1 MKKYQK
7 FLLPLVL
14 LALTACT
21 TNDTG
26 SGSSSSTS
34 SDSGSNVSSGG
45 SSEPD
50 IIEVTKK
57 FELTTQ
63 AAEGSTITVSTT
75 AENSEYEAGTLIEFS
90 VTVDDANKEL
100 TSVLVNDKLIAPTS
114 GNSYEFYMPNQDTT
128 IKTEVLVLGD
138 ESIVTSSPVDAE
150 SVPETVQEL
159 YEVLKASKTAES
171 LYLQNASYSSTFEES
186 YESLD
191 LVGTVYNNDVVFID
205 GRYLQYESSDMLF
218 YLGYEKGI
226 QEDRYY
232 NVETSTRVTSLEQ
245 SGTLQTIVDD
255 ETQTLTNNQIKESDA
270 TIEASTVGF
279 VDRLL
284 ELTFSETDSNSFLST
299 NSYGWLNV
307 TMNTTTDASN
317 LFYTATVNAVYNYS
331 SSRNYMVSLDVVI
344 DGDHFVK
351 SAEFLYEQYAED
363 DWDTENNVA
372 YDDAEPTAVQ
382 SIEIVQE
389 RNYRH
394 TANQKL
400 DLTQHVMNN
409 YDVIT
414 SYQLTGQSTVVA
426 TDNVVENSGRL
437 TFAYRQTDNKPV
449 MFEPTLVGAKEDGF
463 ITFDEDDVYVNQ
475 EGTFTLLFDNGLGEI
490 KEVSLTSV
498 QPAPYSISATLPGNI
513 VYNGETNV
521 LTVAISPAGAD
532 QSATVTKNE
541 SSTGDVTIQD
551 NQDGTFTLTGV
562 TNGSVTLDVAS
573 IVNPEIKTS
582 ITISVENAP
591 NRENI
596 MSFLT
601 TTTLCGKVPSWGD
614 NYVNF
619 NTDGSGQYVCYEG
632 SKGEIVSFTWE
643 LTEAFQIEITVDGD
657 GVSGYYT
664 LEGFENVSETSL
676 TLIYSYYGSNKEAT
690 LTATDS
696 KLDLSTAELS

>member
-26 SGSSSSTS
+26 SSSNSGSS
-34 SDSGSNVSSGG
+34 VSSGG

-138 ESIVTSSPVDAE
+138 ESVVTSSPVDAE

-344 DGDHFVK
+344 DGDNFVK

-363 DWDTENNVA
+363 DWDSENNVA

-463 ITFDEDDVYVNQ
+463 ITFDEDDVYVNR

-513 VYNGETNV
+513 VYNGETNI

-532 QSATVTKNE
+532 QSAIVTKNE

-562 TNGSVTLDVAS
+562 TNGEVTLDIS
-573 IVNPEIKTS
+573 STINPEVNTS
-582 ITISVENAP
+582 ITISVENVP

-596 MSFLT
+596 ISFLT
-601 TTTLCGKVPSWGD
+601 TTTLHGEVSGWGSH
-614 NYVNF
+614 YVNF
-619 NTDGSGQYVCYEG
+619 NSDGTGQYVCYEN

>member
-26 SGSSSSTS
+26 SSNSGSSVS
-34 SDSGSNVSSGG
+34 SDG

-344 DGDHFVK
+344 DGDNFVK

-409 YDVIT
+409 YDVVT

-498 QPAPYSISATLPGNI
+498 QPVPYSITATLPGNI

-601 TTTLCGKVPSWGD
+601 TTTLHGEVSGWGSH
-614 NYVNF
+614 YVNF
-619 NTDGSGQYVCYEG
+619 NSDGTGQYVCYEN

>member
-344 DGDHFVK
+344 DGDNFVK

-409 YDVIT
+409 YDVVT

-498 QPAPYSISATLPGNI
+498 QPVPYSITATLPGNI
-513 VYNGETNV
+513 VYNGETNI
-521 LTVAISPAGAD
+521 LTVSISPAGAD
-532 QSATVTKNE
+532 QSAAVTKNE

-573 IVNPEIKTS
+573 TVNPEVNTS
-582 ITISVENAP
+582 ITISVENVP

-601 TTTLCGKVPSWGD
+601 TTTLHGEVSGWGSH
-614 NYVNF
+614 YVNF
-619 NTDGSGQYVCYEG
+619 NSDGTGQYVCYEN

-657 GVSGYYT
+657 GVSGFYT
-664 LEGFENVSETSL
+664 LEDL
-676 TLIYSYYGSNKEAT
+676 KMYL
-690 LTATDS
+690 
-696 KLDLSTAELS
+696 KLL

>member
-138 ESIVTSSPVDAE
+138 ESVVTPSPVDAE

-344 DGDHFVK
+344 DGDNFVK
-351 SAEFLYEQYAED
+351 SADFSYEQYAED
-363 DWDTENNVA
+363 DWDSENNVA
-372 YDDAEPTAVQ
+372 YDDAEPTEVQ

-513 VYNGETNV
+513 VYNGETNI

-601 TTTLCGKVPSWGD
+601 TTTLHGEVSGWGSH
-614 NYVNF
+614 YVNF
-619 NTDGSGQYVCYEG
+619 NSDGTGQYVCYEN

-664 LEGFENVSETSL
+664 LEGFENVSETSI
-676 TLIYSYYGSNKEAT
+676 TLIYAYYGSNKEAT

>member
-138 ESIVTSSPVDAE
+138 ESVVTPSPVDAE

-344 DGDHFVK
+344 DGDNFVK
-351 SAEFLYEQYAED
+351 SADFSYEQYAED
-363 DWDTENNVA
+363 DWDSENNVA
-372 YDDAEPTAVQ
+372 YDDAEPTEVQ

-409 YDVIT
+409 YDVVT

-498 QPAPYSISATLPGNI
+498 QPAPYSITATLPGNI

-532 QSATVTKNE
+532 QSAIITKNE

-551 NQDGTFTLTGV
+551 NQYGTFTLTGV

-601 TTTLCGKVPSWGD
+601 TTTLHGEVSGWGSH
-614 NYVNF
+614 YVNF
-619 NTDGSGQYVCYEG
+619 NSDGTGQYVCYEN

>member
-138 ESIVTSSPVDAE
+138 ESVVTPSPVDAE

-307 TMNTTTDASN
+307 TMNTTTDTSN

-344 DGDHFVK
+344 DGDNFVK

-426 TDNVVENSGRL
+426 TDNVIENSGRL

-532 QSATVTKNE
+532 QSASVTKNE

-562 TNGSVTLDVAS
+562 TNGDVTLDIAS
-573 IVNPEIKTS
+573 TIDPSVKTS
-582 ITISVENAP
+582 ITISVENVP

-601 TTTLCGKVPSWGD
+601 TTTLHGEVSGWGSH
-614 NYVNF
+614 YVNF
-619 NTDGSGQYVCYEG
+619 NSDGTGQYVCYEN

-664 LEGFENVSETSL
+664 FEGFENVSETSL

>member
-138 ESIVTSSPVDAE
+138 ESVVTPSPVDAE

-232 NVETSTRVTSLEQ
+232 SVETSTRVTSLEQ

-331 SSRNYMVSLDVVI
+331 SSRNYMVSLYVVI
-344 DGDHFVK
+344 DGDNFVK

-409 YDVIT
+409 YDVVT

-498 QPAPYSISATLPGNI
+498 QPVPYSISATLPGNI

-601 TTTLCGKVPSWGD
+601 TTTLHGEVSGWGSH
-614 NYVNF
+614 YVNF
-619 NTDGSGQYVCYEG
+619 NSDGTGQYVCYEN

>member
-138 ESIVTSSPVDAE
+138 ESVVTPSPVDAE

-232 NVETSTRVTSLEQ
+232 SVETSTRVTSLEQ

-344 DGDHFVK
+344 DGDNFVK

-409 YDVIT
+409 YDVVT

-498 QPAPYSISATLPGNI
+498 QPVPYSISATLPGNI

-573 IVNPEIKTS
+573 IVNPEVNTS

-601 TTTLCGKVPSWGD
+601 TTTLHGEVSGWGSH
-614 NYVNF
+614 YVNF
-619 NTDGSGQYVCYEG
+619 NSDGTGQYVCYEN

>member
-26 SGSSSSTS
+26 SSNSGSSVS
-34 SDSGSNVSSGG
+34 SDG

-498 QPAPYSISATLPGNI
+498 QPVPYSISATLPGNI

-614 NYVNF
+614 HYVNF

-632 SKGEIVSFTWE
+632 SKGEVVAFTWE
-643 LTEAFQIEITVDGD
+643 LTDAFQIEITVDGD

>member
-344 DGDHFVK
+344 DGDNFVK

-409 YDVIT
+409 YDVVT
-414 SYQLTGQSTVVA
+414 SYQLTGQSTVIA

-498 QPAPYSISATLPGNI
+498 QPVPYSITATLPGNI
-513 VYNGETNV
+513 VYNGETNI
-521 LTVAISPAGAD
+521 LTVSISPAGAD
-532 QSATVTKNE
+532 QSAAVTKNE
-541 SSTGDVTIQD
+541 SSTGDVTIQN

-562 TNGSVTLDVAS
+562 TNGDVTLDIAS
-573 IVNPEIKTS
+573 TIDPSVKTS
-582 ITISVENAP
+582 ITISVENVP

-596 MSFLT
+596 ISFLT
-601 TTTLCGKVPSWGD
+601 TTTLHGEVSGWGSH
-614 NYVNF
+614 YVNF
-619 NTDGSGQYVCYEG
+619 NSDGTGQYVCYEN

>member
-21 TNDTG
+21 ANDTG
-26 SGSSSSTS
+26 SSSTS
-34 SDSGSNVSSGG
+34 SNSGSSVSSGG
-45 SSEPD
+45 SSEP
-50 IIEVTKK
+50 IEVTKK

-90 VTVDDANKEL
+90 VTVDEANKEL

-331 SSRNYMVSLDVVI
+331 SSRNYMISLDVVI
-344 DGDHFVK
+344 DGDNFVK
-351 SAEFLYEQYAED
+351 SADFSYEQYAED
-363 DWDTENNVA
+363 DWDSENNVA
-372 YDDAEPTAVQ
+372 YDDAEPTEVQ

-409 YDVIT
+409 YDVVT

-498 QPAPYSISATLPGNI
+498 QPVPYSITATLPGNI
-513 VYNGETNV
+513 VYNGETNI
-521 LTVAISPAGAD
+521 LTVSISPAGAD
-532 QSATVTKNE
+532 QSAAVTKNE

-573 IVNPEIKTS
+573 TVNPEVNTS
-582 ITISVENAP
+582 ITISVENVP

-601 TTTLCGKVPSWGD
+601 TTTLHGEVSGWGSH
-614 NYVNF
+614 YVNF
-619 NTDGSGQYVCYEG
+619 NSDGTGQYVCYEN

>member
-26 SGSSSSTS
+26 SSNSGSSVS
-34 SDSGSNVSSGG
+34 SDG

-614 NYVNF
+614 HYVNF

>member
-26 SGSSSSTS
+26 SSNSGSSVS
-34 SDSGSNVSSGG
+34 SDG

-344 DGDHFVK
+344 DGDNFVK

-409 YDVIT
+409 YDVVT

-498 QPAPYSISATLPGNI
+498 QPVPYSITATLPGNI
-513 VYNGETNV
+513 VYNGETNI
-521 LTVAISPAGAD
+521 LTVSISPAGAD
-532 QSATVTKNE
+532 QSAAVTKNE

-573 IVNPEIKTS
+573 TVNPEVNTS
-582 ITISVENAP
+582 ITISVENVP

-614 NYVNF
+614 HYVNF

-632 SKGEIVSFTWE
+632 SKGEVVAFTWE

>member
-90 VTVDDANKEL
+90 VTIDDANKEL

-138 ESIVTSSPVDAE
+138 ESVVTSSPVDAE

-307 TMNTTTDASN
+307 TMNTTTDTSN

-344 DGDHFVK
+344 DGDNFVK

-532 QSATVTKNE
+532 QSASVTKNE

-562 TNGSVTLDVAS
+562 TNGDVTLDIAS
-573 IVNPEIKTS
+573 TIDPSVKTS
-582 ITISVENAP
+582 ITISVENVP

-601 TTTLCGKVPSWGD
+601 TTTLHGEVSGWGSH
-614 NYVNF
+614 YVNF
-619 NTDGSGQYVCYEG
+619 NSDGTGQYVCYEN

>member
-34 SDSGSNVSSGG
+34 SDSGSNVSSDG

-344 DGDHFVK
+344 DGDNFVK

-513 VYNGETNV
+513 VYNGETNI

-532 QSATVTKNE
+532 QSAAVTKNE

-573 IVNPEIKTS
+573 TVNPEIKTS
-582 ITISVENAP
+582 ITISVENVP

-596 MSFLT
+596 ISFLT
-601 TTTLCGKVPSWGD
+601 TATLCGKVPSWGD
-614 NYVNF
+614 HYVNF

-632 SKGEIVSFTWE
+632 SKGEVVAFTWE
-643 LTEAFQIEITVDGD
+643 LTDAFQIEITVDGD

>member
-114 GNSYEFYMPNQDTT
+114 GNSYAFYMPNQDTT

-232 NVETSTRVTSLEQ
+232 SVETSTRVTSLEQ

-299 NSYGWLNV
+299 NSYGWV
-307 TMNTTTDASN
+307 DITMSTTTDSSN

-344 DGDHFVK
+344 DGDNFVK

-409 YDVIT
+409 YDVVT

-498 QPAPYSISATLPGNI
+498 QPVPYSITATLPGNI
-513 VYNGETNV
+513 VYNGETNI
-521 LTVAISPAGAD
+521 LTVSISPAGAD
-532 QSATVTKNE
+532 QSAAVTKNE

-573 IVNPEIKTS
+573 TVNPEVNTS
-582 ITISVENAP
+582 ITISVENVP

-601 TTTLCGKVPSWGD
+601 TTTLHGEVSGWGSH
-614 NYVNF
+614 YVNF
-619 NTDGSGQYVCYEG
+619 NSDGTGQYVCYEN

>member
-205 GRYLQYESSDMLF
+205 GRYLQHESSDMLF

-331 SSRNYMVSLDVVI
+331 SSRNYMISLDVVI
-344 DGDHFVK
+344 DGDNFVK

-372 YDDAEPTAVQ
+372 YEDAEPTAVQ

-394 TANQKL
+394 TSNQKL

-490 KEVSLTSV
+490 KEVSLTSI
-498 QPAPYSISATLPGNI
+498 QPVPYSITATLPGNI

-532 QSATVTKNE
+532 QSAIVTKNE

-562 TNGSVTLDVAS
+562 TNGEVTLDIAS
-573 IVNPEIKTS
+573 TINPEVNTS
-582 ITISVENAP
+582 ITISVENVP

-601 TTTLCGKVPSWGD
+601 TTTLHGEVSGWGSH
-614 NYVNF
+614 YVNF
-619 NTDGSGQYVCYEG
+619 NSDGTGQYVCYEN

>member
-26 SGSSSSTS
+26 SSNSGSSVS
-34 SDSGSNVSSGG
+34 SDG

-331 SSRNYMVSLDVVI
+331 SSRNYMISLDVVI
-344 DGDHFVK
+344 DGDNFVK

-409 YDVIT
+409 YDVVT

-498 QPAPYSISATLPGNI
+498 QPVPYSITATLPGNI
-513 VYNGETNV
+513 VYNGETNI
-521 LTVAISPAGAD
+521 LTVSISPAGAD
-532 QSATVTKNE
+532 QSAAVTKNE

-573 IVNPEIKTS
+573 TVNPEVNTS
-582 ITISVENAP
+582 ITISVENVP

-614 NYVNF
+614 HYVNF

-632 SKGEIVSFTWE
+632 SKGEVVAFTWE

>member
-26 SGSSSSTS
+26 SSNSGSSVS
-34 SDSGSNVSSGG
+34 SDG

-513 VYNGETNV
+513 VYNGETNI

-532 QSATVTKNE
+532 QSAAVTKNE

-573 IVNPEIKTS
+573 TVNPEIKTS
-582 ITISVENAP
+582 ITISVENVP

-596 MSFLT
+596 ISFLT

-614 NYVNF
+614 HYVNF

-632 SKGEIVSFTWE
+632 SKGEVVAFTWE

>member
-1 MKKYQK
+1 
-7 FLLPLVL
+7 
-14 LALTACT
+14 
-21 TNDTG
+21 
-26 SGSSSSTS
+26 
-34 SDSGSNVSSGG
+34 
-45 SSEPD
+45 
-50 IIEVTKK
+50 
-57 FELTTQ
+57 
-63 AAEGSTITVSTT
+63 
-75 AENSEYEAGTLIEFS
+75 
-90 VTVDDANKEL
+90 
-100 TSVLVNDKLIAPTS
+100 
-114 GNSYEFYMPNQDTT
+114 
-128 IKTEVLVLGD
+128 
-138 ESIVTSSPVDAE
+138 
-150 SVPETVQEL
+150 
-159 YEVLKASKTAES
+159 
-171 LYLQNASYSSTFEES
+171 
-186 YESLD
+186 
-191 LVGTVYNNDVVFID
+191 
-205 GRYLQYESSDMLF
+205 MLF

-344 DGDHFVK
+344 DGDNFVK

-409 YDVIT
+409 YDVVT

-498 QPAPYSISATLPGNI
+498 QPVPYSITATLPGNI
-513 VYNGETNV
+513 VYNGETNI
-521 LTVAISPAGAD
+521 LTVSISPAGAD
-532 QSATVTKNE
+532 QSAAVTKNE

-573 IVNPEIKTS
+573 TVNPEVNTS
-582 ITISVENAP
+582 ITISVENVP

-601 TTTLCGKVPSWGD
+601 TTTLHGEVSGWGSH
-614 NYVNF
+614 YVNF
-619 NTDGSGQYVCYEG
+619 NSDGTGQYVCYEN

>member
-138 ESIVTSSPVDAE
+138 ESVVTPSPVDAE

-232 NVETSTRVTSLEQ
+232 SVETSTRVTSLEQ

-331 SSRNYMVSLDVVI
+331 SGRNYMVSLDVVI
-344 DGDHFVK
+344 DGDNFVK

-409 YDVIT
+409 YDVVT

-498 QPAPYSISATLPGNI
+498 QPVPYSISATLPGNI

-601 TTTLCGKVPSWGD
+601 TTTLHGEVSGWGSH
-614 NYVNF
+614 YVNF
-619 NTDGSGQYVCYEG
+619 NSDGTGQYVCYEN

>member
-50 IIEVTKK
+50 IIK

-331 SSRNYMVSLDVVI
+331 SSRNYMISLDVVI
-344 DGDHFVK
+344 DGDNFVK

-363 DWDTENNVA
+363 DWDSENNVA
-372 YDDAEPTAVQ
+372 YDDAEPTEVQ

-394 TANQKL
+394 TSNQKL

-409 YDVIT
+409 YDVVT

-437 TFAYRQTDNKPV
+437 TFVYRQTDNKPV

-532 QSATVTKNE
+532 QSAAVTKNE

-573 IVNPEIKTS
+573 AVNPEIKTS
-582 ITISVENAP
+582 ITISVENVP

-596 MSFLT
+596 INFLT
-601 TTTLCGKVPSWGD
+601 TTTLHGEVSGWGSH
-614 NYVNF
+614 YVNF
-619 NTDGSGQYVCYEG
+619 NTDGTGQYVCYEG
-632 SKGEIVSFTWE
+632 SKGEVVAFTWE
-643 LTEAFQIEITVDGD
+643 LTDAFQVEITIDG
-657 GVSGYYT
+657 SNQSSFYT
-664 LEGFENVSETSL
+664 LEGFENVSETSI
-676 TLIYSYYGSNKEAT
+676 TLIYAYYGSNKEAT

>member
-90 VTVDDANKEL
+90 VTIDDANKEL

-232 NVETSTRVTSLEQ
+232 SVETSTRVTSLEQ

-331 SSRNYMVSLDVVI
+331 SSRNYMVSLYVVI
-344 DGDHFVK
+344 DGDNFVK

-409 YDVIT
+409 YDVVT

-490 KEVSLTSV
+490 KEVSLTSI
-498 QPAPYSISATLPGNI
+498 QPVPYSITATLPGNI

-532 QSATVTKNE
+532 QSAAVTKNE

-573 IVNPEIKTS
+573 TVNPEVNTS
-582 ITISVENAP
+582 ITISVENVP

-601 TTTLCGKVPSWGD
+601 TTTLHGEVSGWGSH
-614 NYVNF
+614 YVNF
-619 NTDGSGQYVCYEG
+619 NSDGTGQYVCYEN

>member
-100 TSVLVNDKLIAPTS
+100 TFVLVNDKLIAPTS

-138 ESIVTSSPVDAE
+138 ESVVTSSPVDAE

-372 YDDAEPTAVQ
+372 YDDAEPTEVQ

-394 TANQKL
+394 TSNQKL

-409 YDVIT
+409 YDVVT

-498 QPAPYSISATLPGNI
+498 QPAPYSITATLPGNI
-513 VYNGETNV
+513 VYNGETNI

-582 ITISVENAP
+582 ITISVENVP

-596 MSFLT
+596 ISFLT
-601 TTTLCGKVPSWGD
+601 TTTLHGEVSGWGSH
-614 NYVNF
+614 YVNF
-619 NTDGSGQYVCYEG
+619 NSDGTGQYVCYEN

>member
-331 SSRNYMVSLDVVI
+331 SSRNYMVSLYVVI
-344 DGDHFVK
+344 DGDNFVK

-409 YDVIT
+409 YDVVT

-498 QPAPYSISATLPGNI
+498 QPVPYSISATLPGNI

-601 TTTLCGKVPSWGD
+601 TTTLHGEVSDWGSH
-614 NYVNF
+614 YVNF
-619 NTDGSGQYVCYEG
+619 NSDGTGQYVCYEN

>member
-344 DGDHFVK
+344 DGDNFVK
-351 SAEFLYEQYAED
+351 STEFLYEQYAED

-409 YDVIT
+409 YDVVT

-498 QPAPYSISATLPGNI
+498 QPVPYSITATLPGNI
-513 VYNGETNV
+513 VYNGETNI
-521 LTVAISPAGAD
+521 LTVSISPAGAD
-532 QSATVTKNE
+532 QSAAVTKNE

-573 IVNPEIKTS
+573 TVNPEVNTS
-582 ITISVENAP
+582 ITISVENVP

-601 TTTLCGKVPSWGD
+601 TTTLHGEVSGWGSH
-614 NYVNF
+614 YVNF
-619 NTDGSGQYVCYEG
+619 NSDGTGQYVCYEN

>member
-26 SGSSSSTS
+26 SSNSGSSVS
-34 SDSGSNVSSGG
+34 SDG

-344 DGDHFVK
+344 DGDNFVK

-409 YDVIT
+409 YDVVT

-498 QPAPYSISATLPGNI
+498 QPVPYSITATLPGNI
-513 VYNGETNV
+513 VYNGETNI
-521 LTVAISPAGAD
+521 LTVSISPAGAD
-532 QSATVTKNE
+532 QSAAVTKNE

-573 IVNPEIKTS
+573 TVNPEIKTS
-582 ITISVENAP
+582 ITISVENVP

-596 MSFLT
+596 ISFLT

-614 NYVNF
+614 HYVNF

-632 SKGEIVSFTWE
+632 SKGEVVAFTWE

>member
-26 SGSSSSTS
+26 SSSNSGSS
-34 SDSGSNVSSGG
+34 VSSGG

-138 ESIVTSSPVDAE
+138 ESVVTPSPVDAE

-232 NVETSTRVTSLEQ
+232 SVETSTRVTSLEQ

-299 NSYGWLNV
+299 NSYGWV
-307 TMNTTTDASN
+307 DITMSTTTDSSN

-344 DGDHFVK
+344 DGDNFVK
-351 SAEFLYEQYAED
+351 SADFSYEQYAED
-363 DWDTENNVA
+363 DWDSENNVA

-409 YDVIT
+409 YDVVT

-498 QPAPYSISATLPGNI
+498 QPAPYSITATLPGNI
-513 VYNGETNV
+513 VYNGETNI

-582 ITISVENAP
+582 ITISVENVP

-596 MSFLT
+596 ISFLT
-601 TTTLCGKVPSWGD
+601 TTTLHGEVSGWGSH
-614 NYVNF
+614 YVNF
-619 NTDGSGQYVCYEG
+619 NSDGSGQYVCYEG
-632 SKGEIVSFTWE
+632 SKGEVVAFTWE

>member
-138 ESIVTSSPVDAE
+138 ESVVTSSPVDAE

-331 SSRNYMVSLDVVI
+331 SSRNYMISLDVVI
-344 DGDHFVK
+344 DGDNFVK
-351 SAEFLYEQYAED
+351 SADFSYEQYAED
-363 DWDTENNVA
+363 DWDSENNVA
-372 YDDAEPTAVQ
+372 YDDAEPTEVQ

-409 YDVIT
+409 YDVVT

-498 QPAPYSISATLPGNI
+498 QPAPYSITATLPGNI

-532 QSATVTKNE
+532 QSAIVTKNE

-573 IVNPEIKTS
+573 TVNPEVNTS
-582 ITISVENAP
+582 ITISVENVP

-601 TTTLCGKVPSWGD
+601 TTTLHGEVSGWGSH
-614 NYVNF
+614 YVNF
-619 NTDGSGQYVCYEG
+619 NSDGTGQYVCYEN

>member
-138 ESIVTSSPVDAE
+138 ESVVTPSPVDAE

-279 VDRLL
+279 VNRLL

-344 DGDHFVK
+344 DGDNFVK

-409 YDVIT
+409 YDVVT

-498 QPAPYSISATLPGNI
+498 QPVPYSISATLPGNI

-601 TTTLCGKVPSWGD
+601 TTTLHGEVSGWGSH
-614 NYVNF
+614 YVNF
-619 NTDGSGQYVCYEG
+619 NSDGTGQYVCYEN

>member
-138 ESIVTSSPVDAE
+138 ESVVTSSPVDAE

-307 TMNTTTDASN
+307 TMNTTTDTSN

-344 DGDHFVK
+344 DGDNFVK

-394 TANQKL
+394 TSNQKL

-475 EGTFTLLFDNGLGEI
+475 EGDFTLQFDNGLGEI

-532 QSATVTKNE
+532 QSAIVTKNE

-562 TNGSVTLDVAS
+562 TNGDVTLDIAS
-573 IVNPEIKTS
+573 TINPEVNTS
-582 ITISVENAP
+582 ITISVENVP

-601 TTTLCGKVPSWGD
+601 TTTLHGEVSGWGSH
-614 NYVNF
+614 YVNF
-619 NTDGSGQYVCYEG
+619 NSDGTGQYVCYEN

>member
-100 TSVLVNDKLIAPTS
+100 TSVLVNDELIAPTS

-138 ESIVTSSPVDAE
+138 ESVVTPNPVDAE

-307 TMNTTTDASN
+307 TMNTTTDTSN

-344 DGDHFVK
+344 DGDNFVK

-394 TANQKL
+394 TSNQKL

-409 YDVIT
+409 YDVVT
-414 SYQLTGQSTVVA
+414 SYQLTGQSTVIA

-437 TFAYRQTDNKPV
+437 TFVYRQTDNKPV

-521 LTVAISPAGAD
+521 LTVTISPAGAD

-573 IVNPEIKTS
+573 TVNPEIKTS
-582 ITISVENAP
+582 ITISVKNVP

-596 MSFLT
+596 ISFLT
-601 TTTLCGKVPSWGD
+601 TTTLHGEVSGWGSH
-614 NYVNF
+614 YVNF
-619 NTDGSGQYVCYEG
+619 NTDGTGQYVCFES
-632 SKGEIVSFTWE
+632 SKGEIVAFTWE
-643 LTEAFQIEITVDGD
+643 LTDTFQIEITIDGNNK
-657 GVSGYYT
+657 SRYYT
-664 LEGFENVSETSL
+664 LEGFENVSETDVIL
-676 TLIYSYYGSNKEAT
+676 VFGYNGTNREAT

>member
-513 VYNGETNV
+513 VYNGETNI

-532 QSATVTKNE
+532 QSAAVTKNE

-573 IVNPEIKTS
+573 TVNPEIKTS
-582 ITISVENAP
+582 ITISVENVP

-596 MSFLT
+596 ISFLT

-614 NYVNF
+614 HYVNF

-632 SKGEIVSFTWE
+632 SKGEVVAFTWE
-643 LTEAFQIEITVDGD
+643 LTDAFQIEITVDGD

>member
-26 SGSSSSTS
+26 SSNSGSSVS
-34 SDSGSNVSSGG
+34 SDG

-409 YDVIT
+409 YDVVT

-498 QPAPYSISATLPGNI
+498 QPVPYSITATLPGNI
-513 VYNGETNV
+513 VYNGETNI
-521 LTVAISPAGAD
+521 LTVSISPAGAD
-532 QSATVTKNE
+532 QSAAVTKNE

-573 IVNPEIKTS
+573 TVNPEVNTS
-582 ITISVENAP
+582 ITISVENVP

-614 NYVNF
+614 HYVNF

-632 SKGEIVSFTWE
+632 SKGEVVAFTWE

>member
-26 SGSSSSTS
+26 SSNSGSSVS
-34 SDSGSNVSSGG
+34 SDG

-344 DGDHFVK
+344 DGDNFVK

-409 YDVIT
+409 YDVVT

-498 QPAPYSISATLPGNI
+498 QPVPYSITATLPGNI
-513 VYNGETNV
+513 VYNGETNI
-521 LTVAISPAGAD
+521 LTVSISPAGAD
-532 QSATVTKNE
+532 QSAAVTKNE

-551 NQDGTFTLTGV
+551 NQDGIFTLTGV

-573 IVNPEIKTS
+573 TVNPEIKTS
-582 ITISVENAP
+582 ITISVENVP

-596 MSFLT
+596 ISFLT

-614 NYVNF
+614 HYVNF

-632 SKGEIVSFTWE
+632 SKGEVVAFTWE
-643 LTEAFQIEITVDGD
+643 LTDAFQIEITVDGD

>member
-138 ESIVTSSPVDAE
+138 ESVVTPSPVDAE

-307 TMNTTTDASN
+307 TMNTTTDTSN

-344 DGDHFVK
+344 DGDNFVK

-409 YDVIT
+409 YDVVT

-498 QPAPYSISATLPGNI
+498 QPAPYSITATLPGNI

-573 IVNPEIKTS
+573 IVNPEVNTS
-582 ITISVENAP
+582 ITISVENVP

-596 MSFLT
+596 ISFLT
-601 TTTLCGKVPSWGD
+601 TTTLHGEVSGWGSH
-614 NYVNF
+614 YVNF
-619 NTDGSGQYVCYEG
+619 NSDGTGQYVCYEN

-643 LTEAFQIEITVDGD
+643 LTEAFQIEITIDGD

>member
-307 TMNTTTDASN
+307 TMNTTTDTSN

-344 DGDHFVK
+344 DGDNFVK

-409 YDVIT
+409 YDVVT
-414 SYQLTGQSTVVA
+414 SYQLTGQSTVIA

-437 TFAYRQTDNKPV
+437 TFVYRQTDNKPV
-449 MFEPTLVGAKEDGF
+449 MFEPTLIGAKEDGF
-463 ITFDEDDVYVNQ
+463 ITFEENNVYVSK
-475 EGTFTLLFDNGLGEI
+475 EGNFTLQFDNGLGEI

-498 QPAPYSISATLPGNI
+498 QPAPYSISATIPGNI

-532 QSATVTKNE
+532 QSAAVTKNE

-573 IVNPEIKTS
+573 TVNPEIKTS
-582 ITISVENAP
+582 ITISVENVP

-596 MSFLT
+596 ISFLT
-601 TTTLCGKVPSWGD
+601 TTTLHGEVSGWGSH
-614 NYVNF
+614 YVNF
-619 NTDGSGQYVCYEG
+619 NSDGTGQYVCYEN

>member
-307 TMNTTTDASN
+307 TMNTTTDTSN

-344 DGDHFVK
+344 DGDNFVK

-409 YDVIT
+409 YDVVT

-498 QPAPYSISATLPGNI
+498 QPVPYSITATLPGNI
-513 VYNGETNV
+513 VYNGETNI
-521 LTVAISPAGAD
+521 LTVSISPAGAN

-541 SSTGDVTIQD
+541 SSTGDVTIQN

-562 TNGSVTLDVAS
+562 TNGDVTLDIAS
-573 IVNPEIKTS
+573 TIDPSVKTS
-582 ITISVENAP
+582 ITISVENVP

-596 MSFLT
+596 ISFLT
-601 TTTLCGKVPSWGD
+601 TTTLHGEVSGWGSH
-614 NYVNF
+614 YVNF
-619 NTDGSGQYVCYEG
+619 NSDGTGQYVCYEN